1 MGDSIFLSQSSLFEG
16 DCRCILHN
24 PKNEFTSVLHYHDFY
39 EVVIYLGN
47 AGIFHIEGSEY
58 LVQRGDIVLIDI
70 FKPHAL
76 IANKNIY
83 YERFSVSIN
92 LNLLIAYSTSRSNLL
107 DIFNKCSSRHP
118 IYHLTEQELQK
129 YLYLMNGFSKIKLST
144 GRDILEK
151 SLVHQMLSYIY
162 SDCYSGKHA
171 DDTDSRHM
179 AIVSQLLRYINRNL
193 SNDFTLAELATEV
206 NYSECYICRLFKKMT
221 GKTLTTYIQ
230 EKRIHEAAC
239 LLRSYNSINQTA
251 EQVGFNNYS
260 YFYKTF
266 KKFMGCGPSEY
277 QAKYRAGAR

>member
-16 DCRCILHN
+16 DYHCILHS
-24 PKNEFTSVLHYHDFY
+24 PKNEFTSVAHYLDFY

-47 AGIFHIEGSEY
+47 AGVFHIEGSEY
-58 LVQRGDIVLIDI
+58 LVRRGDIVLIDM

-76 IANKNIY
+76 VANKNSY

-107 DIFNKCSSRHP
+107 DIFHKCSSRHP

-129 YLYLMNGFSKIKLST
+129 YLRLMDEFSKIKLST
-144 GRDILEK
+144 GQDILEK
-151 SLVHQMLSYIY
+151 ALVHQMLSYIY
-162 SDCYSGKHA
+162 SDCYSGEHA
-171 DDTDSRHM
+171 DATDSRHM

-193 SNDFTLAELATEV
+193 SNEFTLAELAAEV
-206 NYSECYICRLFKKMT
+206 NYSEYYICRLFKKMT

-239 LLRSYNSINQTA
+239 LLRSYDSINQAA

-266 KKFMGCGPSEY
+266 KKFMGCGPAEY
-277 QAKYRAGAR
+277 QAQYRTEAK